1 MLENMTLKELKG
13 KIANDNLDWSK
24 ISKDE
29 IADVLKFEK
38 MKNITDANCMQNWI
52 SALNTIKK
60 EAQTKINQNMAN
72 FARSVFRHEG
82 KNHDKAKQCVDK
94 AKAYD
99 NMINFID
106 EYIAEIELIAE
117 HTAGIEFF

>member
-1 MLENMTLKELKG
+1 MLENMTLKELKE
-13 KIANDNLDWSK
+13 KIANDDLDWSK

-29 IADVLKFEK
+29 ITDVLKFEK
-38 MKNITDANCMQNWI
+38 MENITDVNRMQNWI

-60 EAQTKINQNMAN
+60 EAQIKINQNIAN

-82 KNHDKAKQCVDK
+82 KNHGKTKQCVNK
-94 AKAYD
+94 IKAYD
-99 NMINFID
+99 NLIDFID

-117 HTAGIEFF
+117 HITGIEFF